1 MPSANVEN
9 LVTIATNLVKKKLAM
24 RESAPTIF
32 ETLQNIDDQIKI
44 AINAVQASGEAG
56 DLTNAQKALVNNSVS
71 TSRTALMSLETDY
84 VPSDE
89 DIVGELRDIKSVNF
103 LQLDKVKESNKEL
116 YEQLV
121 KAGIVIDTGKGGIV
135 KEG

>member
-44 AINAVQASGEAG
+44 AINAVQASGEFV
-56 DLTNAQKALVNNSVS
+56 DLTTAQKALVNNSVS

-84 VPSDE
+84 VPSDD
-89 DIVGELRDIKSVNF
+89 DIVGELRDIKSVDF
-103 LQLDKVKESNKEL
+103 KQLDKVQGSDKEL
-116 YEQLV
+116 YEKLV
-121 KAGIVIDTGKGGIV
+121 KLGIIIPTGKGDI
-135 KEG
+135 KEL

>member
-1 MPSANVEN
+1 MASANVEN
-9 LVTIATNLVKKKLAM
+9 LVNIATNLVKKKLAM

-32 ETLQNIDDQIKI
+32 ETLQNIDDQIKT

-89 DIVGELRDIKSVNF
+89 DIVGELKDIQKVDF
-103 LQLDKVKESNKEL
+103 RALDKLQESDKEL
-116 YEQLV
+116 YGQLL
-121 KAGIVIDTGKGGIV
+121 KAGVVIDTGK
-135 KEG
+135 K

>member
-1 MPSANVEN
+1 MASANVEN
-9 LVTIATNLVKKKLAM
+9 LVNIAENLVKKKLAM

-84 VPSDE
+84 TPSDE

-116 YEQLV
+116 YDQLL
-121 KAGIVIDTGKGGIV
+121 KAGVVIDTKKG
-135 KEG
+135 

>member
-1 MPSANVEN
+1 MASANVEN
-9 LVTIATNLVKKKLAM
+9 LVNIATNLVKKKLAM

-56 DLTNAQKALVNNSVS
+56 DLTNEQKALVNNSVS

-121 KAGIVIDTGKGGIV
+121 KAGVVIDTKKG
-135 KEG
+135 

>member
-9 LVTIATNLVKKKLAM
+9 LVNIATNLVKKKLAM

>member
-1 MPSANVEN
+1 MASANVEN

-71 TSRTALMSLETDY
+71 TSRTALMSLETEY

-89 DIVGELRDIKSVNF
+89 DIVGELRDIKSVDF
-103 LQLDKVKESNKEL
+103 RQLDKVQGSDKEL
-116 YEQLV
+116 YEKLV
-121 KAGIVIDTGKGGIV
+121 SLGIIISTGKGDI
-135 KEG
+135 KAE

>member
-1 MPSANVEN
+1 MASANVEN
-9 LVTIATNLVKKKLAM
+9 LVNIATNLVKKKLAM

-103 LQLDKVKESNKEL
+103 HNLELVKKENPEL
-116 YEQLV
+116 YAQME
-121 KAGIVIDTGKGGIV
+121 KAGIVIDTGK
-135 KEG
+135 K